1 MARYLVLL
9 HVRVWQKKSL
19 CFFSTLPYIVLKTK
33 QPLTVLTRTFNH
45 HSGNFCHQE
54 NFPSNTIQFFKILV
68 GQLFLNKILAFQLPQ
83 MHAEKTIQD
92 RNGQAIN
99 RRETWLR
106 DETWKGIELYSCDG
120 QLLQFSIFDQQT
132 SCWCT
137 GNPENVSR
145 LLIVFKQRLCH
156 WLELLNP
163 TPILYHMH

>member
-1 MARYLVLL
+1 MRKRRRGDHLKKWDFYITSFILFCMQALMYGLPHSYLLPFLILGNKNYGSIFGSVTCQSLT
-9 HVRVWQKKSL
+9 KMSL

-68 GQLFLNKILAFQLPQ
+68 GQLFLNKVLAFQLPQ

-99 RRETWLR
+99 RRET
-106 DETWKGIELYSCDG
+106 
-120 QLLQFSIFDQQT
+120 
-132 SCWCT
+132 
-137 GNPENVSR
+137 
-145 LLIVFKQRLCH
+145 
-156 WLELLNP
+156 
-163 TPILYHMH
+163 